1 MDFTALDVNIPGI
14 RIGWKGVIER
24 RAIFYWPRDFV
35 WAPKS
40 RYCGIN
46 LVPSLSVDVEF
57 IEQHLSYSPSNIAAA
72 MSKRDLAFL
81 STTANVELEPRTKR
95 RKETQSVEKDD
106 VEMAD
111 DTKPIVEEGGQIG
124 NGVNGVINEE
134 VKKQGLVL
142 WQTVKDAAN
151 TDGQLL
157 SYEFMRLPSKR
168 QYPDYY
174 HLVKRPISLDEIKKL
189 LDQGSYKS
197 LEDVKDDIVHCF
209 TNAKKYNL
217 KNSPIWLDAKTLH
230 KLTKREFLKMT
241 GVKEEDPTDGAG
253 EDAEKPGGEK
263 GDTEGT
269 GDGVKKAK
277 VPNLYRQLKGR
288 LQKLIAKTDDE

>member
-1 MDFTALDVNIPGI
+1 
-14 RIGWKGVIER
+14 
-24 RAIFYWPRDFV
+24 
-35 WAPKS
+35 
-40 RYCGIN
+40 
-46 LVPSLSVDVEF
+46 
-57 IEQHLSYSPSNIAAA
+57 
-72 MSKRDLAFL
+72 
-81 STTANVELEPRTKR
+81 
-95 RKETQSVEKDD
+95 
-106 VEMAD
+106 
-111 DTKPIVEEGGQIG
+111 
-124 NGVNGVINEE
+124 
-134 VKKQGLVL
+134 
-142 WQTVKDAAN
+142 
-151 TDGQLL
+151 
-157 SYEFMRLPSKR
+157 MRLPSKR

-230 KLTKREFLKMT
+230 VSRWLLPIIRQTQMYLQKLTKREFLKMT